1 MDLQRPDSSFIV
13 LMLPADMRTLSVSIG
28 IGAAH
33 SGAPVAFTW
42 VVTRQSAR
50 VGRVTRPETH
60 QGYNRKIP
68 NASRQAT
75 AEVHIINHSTLI
87 QPTVRA
93 SSRTTPL
100 TMQKSLT
107 QAREEP
113 EQFYAAQ
120 LITSAAPSSFCSH
133 RCACLHRRTTHHQF
147 EIRIDSTCKLVCNV
161 LLEQ

>member
-1 MDLQRPDSSFIV
+1 MDVIHWAIV
-13 LMLPADMRTLSVSIG
+13 VVSHGEHRGILS
-28 IGAAH
+28 
-33 SGAPVAFTW
+33 
-42 VVTRQSAR
+42 
-50 VGRVTRPETH
+50 
-60 QGYNRKIP
+60 K
-68 NASRQAT
+68 QA
-75 AEVHIINHSTLI
+75 
-87 QPTVRA
+87 
-93 SSRTTPL
+93 
-100 TMQKSLT
+100 SLT